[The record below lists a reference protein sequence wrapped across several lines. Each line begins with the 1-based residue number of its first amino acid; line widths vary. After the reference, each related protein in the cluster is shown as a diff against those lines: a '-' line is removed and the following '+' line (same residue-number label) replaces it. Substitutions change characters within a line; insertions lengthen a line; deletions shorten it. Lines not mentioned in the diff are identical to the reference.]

1 MAVMQIL
8 DGKTVSTLRRQILK
22 PRVEGLTRRIQR
34 PPHLVFVL
42 VGDHGPSLTYV
53 RSKEKA
59 CQEVGIRSTVVRLP
73 AVLPQAALEGTIKKL
88 NEDLEIDGILV
99 QLPLP
104 QGLKAEPI
112 FELLNPLKDVDAFS
126 LNAVGRLF
134 SGQQMISPCTPQGIM
149 NLLSHFQIS
158 VSGLHAVVV
167 GRSPIVGKP
176 MAMLLL
182 QAQATVTMC
191 HSKTKDLSTW
201 TRQADLVIVAAG
213 QKRFLGREDFKQ
225 GAIVVDVGIHGG
237 GQTGEPLCG
246 DVRFEELNGW
256 VAAATPVPG
265 GVGPMTITTLLENL
279 VTLAEIRLG
288 RV

>member
-1 MAVMQIL
+1 MQIL
-8 DGKTVSTLRRQILK
+8 DGKSVSSLRRQILK
-22 PRVEGLTRRIQR
+22 PRVEGLTRRLQR
-34 PPHLVFVL
+34 APHLVFIL
-42 VGDHGPSLTYV
+42 VGEYGPSLTYV

-59 CQEVGIRSTVVRLP
+59 CQEVGIRSTVLRLP
-73 AVLPQAALEGTIKKL
+73 SDLSQVALEETVKKL
-88 NEDLEIDGILV
+88 NDDPTIDGILL
-99 QLPLP
+99 QLPVP
-104 QGLKAEPI
+104 KGLRVEPI
-112 FELLNPLKDVDAFS
+112 FELVSPLKDVDAFS

-134 SGQQMISPCTPQGIM
+134 SGQQLISPCTPQGIM
-149 NLLSHFQIS
+149 NLLSHYQIS

-167 GRSPIVGKP
+167 GRSQIVGKP

-182 QAQATVTMC
+182 QAQATVTVC
-191 HSKTKDLSTW
+191 HSKTKDLSAI
-201 TRQADLVIVAAG
+201 TRQADLVVVAAG

-246 DVRFEELNGW
+246 DVRFDELEGR